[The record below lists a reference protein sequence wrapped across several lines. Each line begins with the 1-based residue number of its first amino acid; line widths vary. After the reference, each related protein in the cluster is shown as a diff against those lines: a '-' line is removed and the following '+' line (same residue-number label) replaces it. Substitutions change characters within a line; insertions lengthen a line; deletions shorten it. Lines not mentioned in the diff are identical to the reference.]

1 MHDLSALDQPDNQS
15 TATAEDQVDDC
26 VEQAAAR
33 DAVRRL
39 QPGNVHSK
47 HDRHLS
53 QRHVT
58 LRNDLV
64 AAALGLK
71 TLAEQRVVKSCA
83 AKLDSVRL
91 DQGRYRITL
100 AANEYAE
107 TFGLD
112 PNTAYEQL
120 KEVANSLLE
129 RVIRREEQTKRGLK
143 VHKDHWVSGITY
155 HEGEAWLELR
165 FSHEATP
172 YLTMLRGNHTTY
184 LLKQAARLRSVYS
197 WRLLEMLMQYKD
209 TGWKQ
214 VSVEAFATAMDA
226 KTSHTTNFKDL
237 RRWIIE
243 PAVKELTEK
252 DGWLISW
259 RAIKAGRKAPPCAS
273 SSNAIRR
280 HVWSFDTCGQRPPF
294 LPFELWISPGY
305 SPPRS
310 ASLPFR
316 PAPLPIP
323 PRRSL
328 LGLGFSV
335 YKRI

>member
-1 MHDLSALDQPDNQS
+1 M
-15 TATAEDQVDDC
+15 
-26 VEQAAAR
+26 
-33 DAVRRL
+33 
-39 QPGNVHSK
+39 HSK

-64 AAALGLK
+64 AASHGLK

-120 KEVANSLLE
+120 KEVSKSLLN

-143 VHKDHWVSGITY
+143 VHLDHWVSGITY
-155 HEGEAWLELR
+155 HDGEAWLELR

-197 WRLLEMLMQYKD
+197 WRLLEMLMQYRD

-243 PAVKELTEK
+243 PAVKELMEK
-252 DGWLISW
+252 DGWLITW
-259 RAIKAGRKAPPCAS
+259 RAIKAGRKVTAL
-273 SSNAIRR
+273 R
-280 HVWSFDTCGQRPPF
+280 FEFQRDPQKRM
-294 LPFELWISPGY
+294 EL
-305 SPPRS
+305 
-310 ASLPFR
+310 
-316 PAPLPIP
+316 
-323 PRRSL
+323 
-328 LGLGFSV
+328 
-335 YKRI
+335 

>member
-1 MHDLSALDQPDNQS
+1 MSSFVQTSGTSPLLPQISRPRIRGDRLVEAGVEVNSVPPKGDDIAFIHSILCQVGLLPAIHQLPGPPAP
-15 TATAEDQVDDC
+15 TVEDQVDDS
-26 VEQAAAR
+26 VGPAAAR
-33 DAVRRL
+33 DTVHRL
-39 QPGNVHSK
+39 QTADVHSK
-47 HDRHLS
+47 RDRHLS

-64 AAALGLK
+64 AASHGLK

-112 PNTAYEQL
+112 TNTAYEQL
-120 KEVANSLLE
+120 KEVSNSLLE
-129 RVIRREEQTKRGLK
+129 RVIRREEQTKRGIHI
-143 VHKDHWVSGITY
+143 HKDHWVSGVTY
-155 HEGEAWLELR
+155 REGEAQLELR

-226 KTSHTTNFKDL
+226 KASHTSNFKDL

-243 PAVKELTEK
+243 PAVKELMEK

-259 RAIKAGRKAPPCAS
+259 RAIKAGRKVTAL
-273 SSNAIRR
+273 RFEFQR
-280 HVWSFDTCGQRPPF
+280 DTQTRV
-294 LPFELWISPGY
+294 EL
-305 SPPRS
+305 
-310 ASLPFR
+310 
-316 PAPLPIP
+316 
-323 PRRSL
+323 
-328 LGLGFSV
+328 
-335 YKRI
+335 